1 MSFKSLDVG
10 VWDGGLG
17 MRACVRVSV
26 NGFRKVGGRG
36 GGPLHLIMMSEFT
49 VSFNPRGSW
58 ETPTDEHLAGF
69 SEVGRRILIRTKCF
83 ALPNPSTAEE
93 VRVAVAFTVL
103 LPG

>member
-1 MSFKSLDVG
+1 MGDWGCV
-10 VWDGGLG
+10 
-17 MRACVRVSV
+17 RACECEWFHKS
-26 NGFRKVGGRG
+26 GWA

>member
-1 MSFKSLDVG
+1 MGDWGCV
-10 VWDGGLG
+10 
-17 MRACVRVSV
+17 RACECEWFQKS
-26 NGFRKVGGRG
+26 GWAGG

-49 VSFNPRGSW
+49 VSFNPRCSW